1 MGSGWVIIF
10 VFFNQFVDDPI
21 GHSSIN
27 QETPVVYQSLKDC
40 NENVM
45 DAARKR
51 NWQKFGVAHYGTT
64 GEDEQRIEITTQM
77 GENEKREKERRSEG
91 EKESKE
97 ERDRS

>member
-10 VFFNQFVDDPI
+10 VFFNEFVDDPI

-64 GEDEQRIEITTQM
+64 GEDEQRIEITTLDQSSSSLILHHKITCM
-77 GENEKREKERRSEG
+77 EVKGFE
-91 EKESKE
+91 
-97 ERDRS
+97 